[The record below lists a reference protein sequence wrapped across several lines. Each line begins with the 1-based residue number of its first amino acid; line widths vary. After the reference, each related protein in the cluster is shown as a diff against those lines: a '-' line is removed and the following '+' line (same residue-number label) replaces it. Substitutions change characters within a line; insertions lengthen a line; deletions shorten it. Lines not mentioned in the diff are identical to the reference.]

1 MTKEIFSIHKAFNL
15 ALGGRS
21 FMPTDEFIRFALYH
35 PKHGYYT
42 CDTRR
47 VGKGGNTDF
56 YTSNSHGTL
65 WGQLIIEACSKILG
79 AEQIKK
85 YTFVEIAAEPNCSVI
100 KGINTPFDSTN
111 TIRLGDNIEVPDK
124 SVIFSNEWL
133 DAQPFKRFRFNEHK
147 RKWIEIGVTLR
158 SNIFE
163 EVELPQSD
171 TPINFPKVCIDGYT
185 IDWPIGAHNALN
197 SVLSQSWK
205 GLFLTFDYGLSR
217 EIIFKE
223 RPTGTARSY
232 YKHQMCKSLFTRVG
246 KQDLTC
252 HVCWDELKECMY
264 KNFFSEVKLETQESF
279 LMNHSQLKIKQI
291 FQSADNPLNQQ
302 MLKLRELIHPQHFGG
317 KFQALWGVRK

>member
-1 MTKEIFSIHKAFNL
+1 MQKAFNL
-15 ALGGRS
+15 VLDGRK
-21 FMPTDEFIRFALYH
+21 FMPFDEFIRFALYH
-35 PKHGYYT
+35 PKHGYYSS
-42 CDTRR
+42 DARR

-56 YTSNSHGTL
+56 YTSNSHGKL
-65 WGQLIIEACSKILG
+65 WGELIIEACSEILG

-85 YTFVEIAAEPNCSVI
+85 HSFIEIGAEPNCSI
-100 KGINTPFDSTN
+100 LKGIDTPFNSIN
-111 TIRLGDNIEVPDK
+111 TIRLGDRVEIAAQ

-133 DAQPFKRFRFNEHK
+133 DAQPFKRFRFNEKK
-147 RKWIEIGVTLR
+147 RKWIELGVTLR
-158 SNIFE
+158 SDIFE

-185 IDWPIGAHNALN
+185 IDWPIGAYDALN
-197 SVLSQSWK
+197 SLLSQSWK
-205 GLFLTFDYGLSR
+205 GMFMTFDYGLSR

-232 YKHQMCKSLFTRVG
+232 YKHQICKSLFTRVG

-252 HVCWDELKECMY
+252 HICWDELMECMH
-264 KNFFSEVKLETQESF
+264 KNFFSDIKLETQESF
-279 LMNHSQLKIKQI
+279 LMNHSQKKIQQV
-291 FQSADNPLNQQ
+291 FESADNPLNQQ

>member
-1 MTKEIFSIHKAFNL
+1 
-15 ALGGRS
+15 
-21 FMPTDEFIRFALYH
+21 MPTDEFIRFALYH

-42 CDTRR
+42 SDTSELEKD
-47 VGKGGNTDF
+47 GILIFIPQTLTEK
-56 YTSNSHGTL
+56 L
-65 WGQLIIEACSKILG
+65 WGELIVEACSEILG

-85 YTFVEIAAEPNCSVI
+85 HSFIEIAAEPNCSI
-100 KGINTPFDSTN
+100 LKGIDTPFESRK
-111 TIRLGDNIEVPDK
+111 TIRLGDRAKIPDQ

-133 DAQPFKRFRFNEHK
+133 DAQPFKRFRFNENK

-185 IDWPIGAHNALN
+185 IDWPIGAYDALN

-217 EIIFKE
+217 ETIFKE

-232 YKHQMCKSLFTRVG
+232 YKHQMCKSLFTQVG

-252 HVCWDELKECMY
+252 HVCWDELKECMH

-279 LMNHSQLKIKQI
+279 LMNHSQMKIKQI
-291 FQSADNPLNQQ
+291 FDSTDNPLNQQ
-302 MLKLRELIHPQHFGG
+302 MLKLRELIHPQHLEGNFKLCGE
-317 KFQALWGVRK
+317 